1 MYTPGIGDVG
11 QKFHVSSTVALL
23 GLTLYVLGL
32 GFGPLLAAPLS
43 ESYGRRVVYWSS
55 LPIFGLFTL
64 GAGFSQS
71 IAALCVCRFFA
82 GFFGGPPLS
91 VGAGTNADLW
101 AAQLRATA
109 TSLFVLAPF
118 LGPALG

>member
-1 MYTPGIGDVG
+1 M

-23 GLTLYVLGL
+23 GLSLYVLGL

-43 ESYGRRVVYWSS
+43 ENYGRRVVYWSS
-55 LPIFGLFTL
+55 LPVFGLFTL

-71 IAALCVCRFFA
+71 IAALCICRFFA

-101 AAQLRATA
+101 PRKSSAISV
-109 TSLFVLAPF
+109 SLFVLAPF